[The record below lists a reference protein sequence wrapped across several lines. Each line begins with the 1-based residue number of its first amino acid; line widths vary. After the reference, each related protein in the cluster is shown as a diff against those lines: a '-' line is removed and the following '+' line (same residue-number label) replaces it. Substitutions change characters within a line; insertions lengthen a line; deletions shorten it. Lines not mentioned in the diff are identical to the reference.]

1 MKNSFWLLLIF
12 VLGGIGGMIGSL
24 WLAPILADISPFS
37 KIGWLANSKDGVTII
52 NKTERVYISEDKA
65 FVEGLDKLKPSMVGV
80 QSFVSGKLVSEG
92 NGFILTSDGLVVTSS
107 LLVPPKASVKVLIN
121 NQVNEASVLK
131 SEQNSGL
138 ALLKISQ
145 TNLTPV
151 ALAQVADIYQGQS
164 LFLSFLGL
172 ESETSGFIL
181 NRGYIEQVS
190 DQEISAKFYSERP
203 VATGGAVIDERG
215 NVVGLANVN
224 QAGEISLILGHD
236 IINIL
241 SQ

>member
-1 MKNSFWLLLIF
+1 MT
-12 VLGGIGGMIGSL
+12 GSL

-80 QSFVSGKLVSEG
+80 QSFVSGRLVSEG

-151 ALAQVADIYQGQS
+151 ALAEKDALYKGQS
-164 LFLSFLGL
+164 LFLAFLDPQNMDTGN
-172 ESETSGFIL
+172 IV
-181 NRGYIEQVS
+181 NRGYIQKIDNGEL
-190 DQEISAKFYSERP
+190 ITAFYTERP
-203 VATGGAVIDERG
+203 IATGSAVIDERG
-215 NVVGLANVN
+215 KVVGLASVDV
-224 QAGEISLILGHD
+224 AGVVSLVD
-236 IINIL
+236 ASKIINIL
-241 SQ
+241 SN